1 MRLLPMG
8 AAAVLVDDPPGG
20 PAAWSLGL
28 RSLGLDGLVD
38 VVPAAST
45 VLVRCGSELQL
56 ASAIARLDDVVPFR
70 ADGADGAGGPAV
82 ITIPVRYD
90 GIDLEAVA
98 QLIGHSVESV
108 IAIHSSATYEVAFC
122 GFAPGFGY
130 LRGLP
135 SALHLPRRETPRTRV
150 PAGSVAIAAEYSA
163 VYPRQSPGGWHLI
176 GTTDVTLFDPARVPP
191 ALLEPGTIVEFEPT

>member
-8 AAAVLVDDPPGG
+8 ATAVLVDDPPGD

-28 RSLGLDGLVD
+28 RSLGLEGLID
-38 VVPAAST
+38 VVPAATT
-45 VLVRCGSELQL
+45 VLIRCGSDRHL
-56 ASAIARLDDVVPFR
+56 AAAVARLDDVVPF
-70 ADGADGAGGPAV
+70 GADGAARPTV

-90 GIDLEAVA
+90 GIDLDEVA
-98 QLIGHSVESV
+98 QLTAISAESV

-135 SALHLPRRETPRTRV
+135 SVLHLPRRHTPRTRV

-163 VYPRQSPGGWHLI
+163 VYPTQSPGGWHLL
-176 GTTDVTLFDPARVPP
+176 GTTDVTLFDPGRAPP
-191 ALLEPGTIVEFEPT
+191 ALLEPGTIVRFEPT